1 MKTGLA
7 LFLLLPLPLF
17 GQLLEESSRVAI
29 PVKGTTVVVYAMA
42 DCAHCYYY
50 LPPAL
55 HVSQRQDTQVLEAS
69 FISWEQ
75 EGGSPAGGIFHV
87 LTDWG
92 LPAQGE
98 DSVQTKLRARYDSL
112 AVLSGPAVVR
122 AADEGVRIVG
132 KDNLTTILT
141 RSVQRAQ
148 VPPSTP
154 GARMALSFRFD
165 ADGVQE
171 FKRCLRD
178 PDGVTATLAVTYYY
192 RLRSARGAV
201 LDRPVTLQLPFKTIL
216 KQLTVTP

>member
-1 MKTGLA
+1 MKTCLA
-7 LFLLLPLPLF
+7 LFLLLPLPLI

-29 PVKGTTVVVYAMA
+29 PFKGTTVVVYAMA

-55 HVSQRQDTQVLEAS
+55 HVSQRHDTHVLEAS

-75 EGGSPAGGIFHV
+75 EGGSPAGGILHI

-98 DSVQTKLRARYDSL
+98 DSVQAKLRARYDSL

-132 KDNLTTILT
+132 KDNLTTLLT

-154 GARMALSFRFD
+154 GARMAQSFRFD

-171 FKRCLRD
+171 FKRCMRD
-178 PDGVTATLAVTYYY
+178 PEGVTATLAITYYY
-192 RLRSARGAV
+192 RLRSTRGAV

>member
-1 MKTGLA
+1 MKICLA
-7 LFLLLPLPLF
+7 LILFLPLPLV
-17 GQLLEESSRVAI
+17 GQLLEESSRVVI
-29 PVKGTTVVVYAMA
+29 PFKGTTVVVYAMA

-55 HVSQRQDTQVLEAS
+55 HISQRHDTHVLEAS

-75 EGGSPAGGIFHV
+75 EGGSPAGGILHI

-98 DSVQTKLRARYDSL
+98 DSVQAKLRARYDSL

-132 KDNLTTILT
+132 KDNLTTLLA

-148 VPPSTP
+148 IPPSAP
-154 GARMALSFRFD
+154 GARMAQSFRFD

-171 FKRCLRD
+171 FKRCMRD

-192 RLRSARGAV
+192 RLRSTRGAV

>member
-1 MKTGLA
+1 MKIA
-7 LFLLLPLPLF
+7 FAIILLLPLPLL
-17 GQLLEESSRVAI
+17 GQLLEESSRVAVQ
-29 PVKGTTVVVYAMA
+29 VKGTTVVVYAMA

-55 HVSQRQDTQVLEAS
+55 HVSQRHDTHVLEAS

-75 EGGSPAGGIFHV
+75 EGGSPAGGIFHM

-92 LPAQGE
+92 LPVLGE
-98 DSVQTKLRARYDSL
+98 DSVQATLRKRYDSL

-122 AADEGVRIVG
+122 AGEEGVRIVG
-132 KDNLTTILT
+132 KDNLSTLLS

-171 FKRCLRD
+171 FKRCLRE
-178 PDGVTATLAVTYYY
+178 PEGVTATLAVTYYY
-192 RLRSARGAV
+192 RLRSLRGIV
-201 LDRPVTLQLPFKTIL
+201 LERPVTLQLPFKTIL

>member
-1 MKTGLA
+1 MKTGLIIF
-7 LFLLLPLPLF
+7 LFLPLSLR

-55 HVSQRQDTQVLEAS
+55 HVSQRHDTHVLEAS

-92 LPAQGE
+92 LPAHGE
-98 DSVQTKLRARYDSL
+98 DSVQATLRKRYDSL

-122 AADEGVRIVG
+122 AAEEGIRIVG
-132 KDNLTTILT
+132 KDNLSTLLT
-141 RSVQRAQ
+141 RSVQRAH
-148 VPPSTP
+148 VPPTTP

-171 FKRCLRD
+171 FKRCLRE
-178 PDGVTATLAVTYYY
+178 PEGVTAMLAVTYYY
-192 RLRSARGAV
+192 ALRSTRGSV

>member
-1 MKTGLA
+1 MKTCLA
-7 LFLLLPLPLF
+7 IILLLPLPLF
-17 GQLLEESSRVAI
+17 GQLLEESSRVAVPI
-29 PVKGTTVVVYAMA
+29 KGTTVVVYAMA

-55 HVSQRQDTQVLEAS
+55 HVSQRHDTHVLEAS

-87 LTDWG
+87 LTDWS
-92 LPAQGE
+92 LPALGE
-98 DSVQTKLRARYDSL
+98 DSVQATLRKRYDSL

-122 AADEGVRIVG
+122 AAEEGVHITG
-132 KDNLTTILT
+132 KDNLSTLLT
-141 RSVQRAQ
+141 RSMQRAQ

-154 GARMALSFRFD
+154 GARMALSFRLD
-165 ADGVQE
+165 ADGVLE

-178 PDGVTATLAVTYYY
+178 PEAVTATLSVTYYY
-192 RLRSARGAV
+192 RLRSVRGTV
-201 LDRPVTLQLPFKTIL
+201 LERPVTLQLPFKTIL

>member
-1 MKTGLA
+1 MKTRFAIL
-7 LFLLLPLPLF
+7 LLLPLPLF
-17 GQLLEESSRVAI
+17 GQLLEESSRVA
-29 PVKGTTVVVYAMA
+29 VSLKGTTVVVYAMA

-55 HVSQRQDTQVLEAS
+55 HVSQRHDTHVLEAS

-92 LPAQGE
+92 LPALGE
-98 DSVQTKLRARYDSL
+98 DSVQAMLRKRYDSL

-122 AADEGVRIVG
+122 AAEEGVRIVG
-132 KDNLTTILT
+132 KDNLSTLLT
-141 RSVQRAQ
+141 RSMQRTQ

-171 FKRCLRD
+171 FKRSLRD
-178 PDGVTATLAVTYYY
+178 PEAVAATLAVSYYY
-192 RLRSARGAV
+192 RLRTARGAV
-201 LDRPVTLQLPFKTIL
+201 LERPVTLQLPFKTIL